1 MSGLRTKVPKLLL
14 NGYSQE
20 MHDENGTPPIL
31 SISLN
36 VLFILVVNSCLV
48 ILTKMWEGSVL
59 GNVRFECRGV
69 QAILNGQ
76 DEDET
81 TPPIS
86 SISLNVLFILLN
98 DPIDGELERV
108 ELLVINYFSYVIFL
122 SVNQQM

>member
-1 MSGLRTKVPKLLL
+1 
-14 NGYSQE
+14 